1 MPNFPDDEADLVTLR
16 DWVTAA
22 LDEQGHNTAASLLAA
37 GRWKLDAD
45 GAIQVE
51 VGVKKTMLGLTMN
64 GDAWKIV
71 RVALHEAGAT
81 RKMMVVPGIASS
93 GSANASRASRMPT
106 CFVIQPFDS
115 GKFDKRYKETFA
127 PAIIAAGFQPY
138 RVDEDQRADVLI
150 TSIEDGIRSASV
162 CLADITTD
170 NPNVWFELG
179 FAFAA
184 NRPVVMVCSTVERPG
199 KYPFDIQHRKVTS
212 YKTEAQ
218 SDFEALSDEIVERLR
233 AVAEKSQT
241 LQQIAEAEPIA
252 PISGL
257 SQIELTVLAVA
268 AGAALPQRGFGLWSI
283 KNDAEKLGLSDVGI
297 SLAIQRLYQKK
308 FLENVMVEDD
318 RGNEPYKGAAITSK
332 GWDWIDA
339 NDDKFVLRHIPKG
352 EQFIGTEITD
362 DDIPF

>member
-37 GRWKLDAD
+37 GRWKKLDAD

-127 PAIIAAGFQPY
+127 PAIIAAGFEPY

-184 NRPVVMVCSTVERPG
+184 NRPVVMVCSTERTG
-199 KYPFDIQHRKVTS
+199 KYPFDIQHRVVTS

-218 SDFEALSDEIVERLR
+218 SDFKTLSDEIVERLR
-233 AVAEKSQT
+233 AVAERSQT
-241 LQQIAEAEPIA
+241 LQQIAEAEPVA
-252 PISGL
+252 PVSGL

-268 AGAALPQRGFGLWSI
+268 AGAALPQLGFSLWSM

-297 SLAIQRLYQKK
+297 SLALRRLCQKQ
-308 FLENVMVEDD
+308 FFEEMVEDD
-318 RGNEPYKGAAITSK
+318 GEDHIKERRLVPRGGIGSTLMTT
-332 GWDWIDA
+332 ILRFDA
-339 NDDKFVLRHIPKG
+339 LPKG
-352 EQFIGTEITD
+352 QKPVTTEITD